1 MQIFNNFSRNRFAL
15 LRTFVKCRGI
25 EIPDKYII
33 YIVFQCFDI
42 SIKSQ
47 YLRQLHADI
56 VVFFGG
62 AVAAGQKIDRIS
74 PVDYRFYFF
83 KCLAHKTPS
92 FLSLPASIFLF
103 IFDILTCTVVNA
115 NNISAPVAD
124 KVVVYR
130 RRLLE

>member
-15 LRTFVKCRGI
+15 LRTFVKCPGI

-47 YLRQLHADI
+47 HLRQFNADI
-56 VVFFGG
+56 VVFIGG
-62 AVAAGQKIDRIS
+62 AVAAGQKIDRIP

-83 KCLAHKTPS
+83 KCLAYKTPS
-92 FLSLPASIFLF
+92 FLSLSRFGFSVYFQLFCHSFINNRLVRMSDIPIKPAS
-103 IFDILTCTVVNA
+103 
-115 NNISAPVAD
+115 PP
-124 KVVVYR
+124 
-130 RRLLE
+130 

>member
-15 LRTFVKCRGI
+15 LRTFVKCPGI

-56 VVFFGG
+56 VVFIGG
-62 AVAAGQKIDRIS
+62 TVAAGQKIDRIP

-103 IFDILTCTVVNA
+103 IFDILTCPVINA
-115 NNISAPVAD
+115 NNIPTPITD
-124 KVVVYR
+124 KIVVYR
-130 RRLLE
+130 SRLLE